1 LYYNL
6 KLGTQPGLSD
16 LRVVQVN
23 PSTDKLLT
31 PNTSLIGSNQYYIEL
46 PPGVFYWSV
55 QSVDGNYSS
64 SKFAT
69 SQKIVLK
76 YPWQFLNQGG
86 LVDTRIQPLDKPSF
100 T

>member
-1 LYYNL
+1 MRFIDQGQGRVLLLWDAATDDKTAPANLYYNL

-16 LRVVQVN
+16 LRVIQVN
-23 PSTDKLLT
+23 PANDKLLT

-64 SKFAT
+64 SKFSA
-69 SQKIVLK
+69 SQKL
-76 YPWQFLNQGG
+76 
-86 LVDTRIQPLDKPSF
+86 S
-100 T
+100 